1 MRIAKRISRA
11 VSCRN
16 SGGLAWLPRIVL
28 AVLICGQL
36 ARADEA
42 PSDRP
47 PNVVLI
53 VADDLGWTDL
63 ACYGSD
69 YHRTPHL
76 DALAAR
82 GMRFTAA
89 YASPNCAPT
98 RACLMTGQYTPRHG
112 IYTVNTGAR
121 GRAAHRRLILAETRT
136 QLPPELPTWADLLAE
151 AGYFLGHIGKW
162 HLGDPPTHGPEQHGF
177 HVNVAGFRVGTPPGG
192 YFPPYRNPYLE
203 DGPAEE
209 YLTDRLVDEAIAQI
223 HQHRK
228 RPFVIYLPHYAP
240 HTPIQAPPE
249 LEKDYQDR
257 PAGQHHQHA
266 AYAAMID
273 SVDQGVGRILA
284 TLKDLELDQKTVVMF
299 YSDNGGHQR
308 FTSAHPLRGGKGML
322 YEGGVRVPLIVHWP
336 GVTEPGSVCD
346 EPVQHVDFFPT
357 FLEIA
362 GVESPADH
370 PVDGLSFV
378 PLLRSGG
385 RGRLDR
391 EAIFWHFPG
400 YLQGYLP
407 GQRWRTTPAAAMRA
421 GDWKLLEFFEDG
433 RLELYHLADDL
444 GEQQDLSDQH
454 PQKRDALHAKM
465 LQWRQELN
473 APMPEPVPSP

>member
-1 MRIAKRISRA
+1 
-11 VSCRN
+11 
-16 SGGLAWLPRIVL
+16 
-28 AVLICGQL
+28 
-36 ARADEA
+36 
-42 PSDRP
+42 
-47 PNVVLI
+47 
-53 VADDLGWTDL
+53 
-63 ACYGSD
+63 
-69 YHRTPHL
+69 
-76 DALAAR
+76 
-82 GMRFTAA
+82 
-89 YASPNCAPT
+89 
-98 RACLMTGQYTPRHG
+98 
-112 IYTVNTGAR
+112 
-121 GRAAHRRLILAETRT
+121 
-136 QLPPELPTWADLLAE
+136 
-151 AGYFLGHIGKW
+151 
-162 HLGDPPTHGPEQHGF
+162 
-177 HVNVAGFRVGTPPGG
+177 
-192 YFPPYRNPYLE
+192 
-203 DGPAEE
+203 
-209 YLTDRLVDEAIAQI
+209 
-223 HQHRK
+223 
-228 RPFVIYLPHYAP
+228 
-240 HTPIQAPPE
+240 
-249 LEKDYQDR
+249 
-257 PAGQHHQHA
+257 
-266 AYAAMID
+266 MID